1 MTKKVTRSTTPE
13 YYIGLDVHKSSIS
26 IACAAADGSAPEFY
40 GKTTGSNLS
49 VERALVKLLK
59 KLGCEK
65 ADLRICYEA
74 GPTGFVLVRRLVQL
88 GYDCIVIAPSKIPQK
103 SGDKVKTDRKD
114 SKKLARLLRAGELEA
129 IHVPSPIDEAIR
141 DLCRARTDA
150 VQARRRAKKQLL
162 GFMLRN
168 GMSYS
173 GKTNWTQGHLN
184 YIRKLAMPDPVQQI
198 VLGAWSGRHD
208 SP

>member
-26 IACAAADGSAPEFY
+26 IAFAAADGSAPEFY

-49 VERALVKLLK
+49 VERALVKLCK

-74 GPTGFVLVRRLVQL
+74 GPTGFVLVRRLVKL
-88 GYDCIVIAPSKIPQK
+88 GYDCIVIAPSKILQK

-168 GMSYS
+168 GMS
-173 GKTNWTQGHLN
+173 
-184 YIRKLAMPDPVQQI
+184 
-198 VLGAWSGRHD
+198 
-208 SP
+208 